1 MNLATIGLLLVSIL
15 LSTAA
20 QLLMKVGMSGR
31 ATTAAPS
38 PDPFHALV
46 NAAISPWVIGGLT
59 AYFASAV
66 IWLLVL
72 SKVDVSRAYPCVALG
87 FALTVIA
94 AHVLLGEPVSPA
106 KAVGVGVIIAGV
118 VVVAFS

>member
-1 MNLATIGLLLVSIL
+1 MTIATIGLLLVSIL

-20 QLLMKVGMSGR
+20 QLLLKVGMSGR
-31 ATTAAPS
+31 AAAAAPA
-38 PDPFHALV
+38 PDPFQALMGAV
-46 NAAISPWVIGGLT
+46 TSPWVIAGLA

-66 IWLLVL
+66 VWLLVL

-94 AHVLLGEPVSPA
+94 AHFLMGEPVSVM
-106 KAVGVGVIIAGV
+106 KAVGVGVIITGV